1 MFYFVVWF
9 DIRIKLIVDYF
20 EVIVIEKIREYVR
33 VSFVEKINFM
43 GVLLFVGGFFGR
55 VLLLVG

>member
-33 VSFVEKINFM
+33 VSFIEKINFM
-43 GVLLFVGGFFGR
+43 GVLLYVGGFF
-55 VLLLVG
+55 